1 MTNLTIDEQIKNT
14 ELLVAKLYGEIT
26 AYDRM
31 RNSDIDKNYLAIK
44 EHLAA
49 IREHGEEQDAA
60 IVKLRKNK
68 KIKGIAFDIICAEHG
83 ISAGSLGV
91 YLDRAIEKVEAI
103 NNKLWL
109 ERMRNN
115 G

>member
-44 EHLAA
+44 DNL
-49 IREHGEEQDAA
+49 DA
-60 IVKLRKNK
+60 LRKYIEDQATRTK
-68 KIKGIAFDIICAEHG
+68 K
-83 ISAGSLGV
+83 GS
-91 YLDRAIEKVEAI
+91 
-103 NNKLWL
+103 
-109 ERMRNN
+109 
-115 G
+115 